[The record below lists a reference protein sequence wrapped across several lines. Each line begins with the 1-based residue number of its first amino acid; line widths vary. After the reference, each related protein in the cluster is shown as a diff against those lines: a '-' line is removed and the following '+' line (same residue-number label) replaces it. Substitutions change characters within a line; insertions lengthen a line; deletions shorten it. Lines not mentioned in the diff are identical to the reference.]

1 MWRRWWCFGVQLL
14 KQSAVG
20 HGFHTRNQIPFPSS
34 SSATCSCRLLDC
46 IPMGIERRGLAGRL
60 GLCFPALWFVGSTR
74 TFSSDTSSSADTTKS
89 KCNDEDDN
97 GNGKVVGEGEAIS
110 FAEAKRLMRLVNVD
124 ALKSKLGAEG
134 KEAINYC
141 ELLQACES
149 VGLARSPAEAAA
161 FARVLDEAGVVLLF
175 RDKVYLH
182 PDKVVDMVRNAVP
195 LALVSDDDPIRHEL
209 KVLQK
214 LKEDIDVQAHKQVR
228 RVLWSGLGLAMLQ
241 VGLFFRLTFWEFS
254 WDVMEPIAFFTTT
267 SGLVIGY
274 AYFLLTSRDPT
285 YQDLMKRLFLSRQRK
300 LLKKHNFDVQR
311 FKEIQR
317 TCRTPLDANAS
328 IKNRVGVELEL
339 DDCLSKD

>member
-1 MWRRWWCFGVQLL
+1 MKSTILESN
-14 KQSAVG
+14 K
-20 HGFHTRNQIPFPSS
+20 TEK
-34 SSATCSCRLLDC
+34 LD
-46 IPMGIERRGLAGRL
+46 
-60 GLCFPALWFVGSTR
+60 
-74 TFSSDTSSSADTTKS
+74 
-89 KCNDEDDN
+89 
-97 GNGKVVGEGEAIS
+97 
-110 FAEAKRLMRLVNVD
+110 
-124 ALKSKLGAEG
+124 
-134 KEAINYC
+134 
-141 ELLQACES
+141 
-149 VGLARSPAEAAA
+149 
-161 FARVLDEAGVVLLF
+161 RVLNFVKESLFKVLITIDL
-175 RDKVYLH
+175 VYQGASY
-182 PDKVVDMVRNAVP
+182 PCNIQVVDMVRNAVP